1 MSARKCQDL
10 NSFSFYIALA
20 LNVPQEIKISRKS
33 HPGIAARLH
42 ILRVSYKKTDIVH
55 QVVPEGLISDMYM
68 HASPDCTGGP
78 TANRNS
84 RIRRVRWQWPPP
96 RKHNREASDPT
107 AATYDRPLSRP
118 LR

>member
-10 NSFSFYIALA
+10 DSFSFYIALA

-42 ILRVSYKKTDIVH
+42 ILRVSFKKTIDIVH
-55 QVVPEGLISDMYM
+55 QVVPEEMICDTYV
-68 HASPDCTGGP
+68 HASPDCTGGS

-84 RIRRVRWQWPPP
+84 RNS
-96 RKHNREASDPT
+96 KG
-107 AATYDRPLSRP
+107 
-118 LR
+118 